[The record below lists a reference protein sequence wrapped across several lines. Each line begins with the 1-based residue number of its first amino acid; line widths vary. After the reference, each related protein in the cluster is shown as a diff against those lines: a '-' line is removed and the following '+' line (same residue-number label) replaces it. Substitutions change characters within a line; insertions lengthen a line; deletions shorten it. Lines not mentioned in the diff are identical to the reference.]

1 MSREMK
7 DIISNMMKYDLIAGF
22 IFVLIL
28 SLIFDLKVAL
38 IFFLGLMI
46 SLINTT
52 INGLVIEYS
61 LLRDK
66 KILLPLSYIFRII
79 AIILIALPFLN
90 NLIQLL
96 SYISGYLAH
105 FLFIIIYWLKKEKGS
120 D

>member
-7 DIISNMMKYDLIAGF
+7 NTISNMMKYDLKYGF
-22 IFVLIL
+22 IFVLVL
-28 SLIFDLKVAL
+28 SIFFNLEVAL

-46 SLINTT
+46 SLINTS

-61 LLRDK
+61 LLKDK
-66 KILLPLSYIFRII
+66 KILLPLSYVFRII

-96 SYISGYLAH
+96 SYISGYLSH
-105 FLFIIIYWLKKEKGS
+105 FLLVVIYWLKKEKGS

>member
-1 MSREMK
+1 M
-7 DIISNMMKYDLIAGF
+7 IKYDLIAGF

-28 SLIFDLKVAL
+28 SLFFNLKVAL

-46 SLINTT
+46 SLINTSV
-52 INGLVIEYS
+52 NGLVIEYS
-61 LLRDK
+61 LLKDK
-66 KILLPLSYIFRII
+66 KILLPLSYVFRII

-96 SYISGYLAH
+96 SYISGYLTH
-105 FLFIIIYWLKKEKGS
+105 FLLVVIYWLKKEKGS

>member
-7 DIISNMMKYDLIAGF
+7 NTIFNMMKYDLIAGF

-28 SLIFDLKVAL
+28 SLVFNLKVAL

-46 SLINTT
+46 SLINTS

-61 LLRDK
+61 LLKDK
-66 KILLPLSYIFRII
+66 KILLPLSYVFRII

-96 SYISGYLAH
+96 FYISGYLTH
-105 FLFIIIYWLKKEKGS
+105 FLLVVIYWLRKEKGS

>member
-1 MSREMK
+1 MK
-7 DIISNMMKYDLIAGF
+7 NIISNMVKYDLIAGF

-28 SLIFDLKVAL
+28 YCFFNLKVAL

-46 SLINTT
+46 SLINST

-61 LLRDK
+61 LVRDK

-79 AIILIALPFLN
+79 AIVLIAIPFLN

-105 FLFIIIYWLKKEKGS
+105 FLLVIIYWLKKEKGS

>member
-7 DIISNMMKYDLIAGF
+7 NTISNMIKYDLIAGF

-28 SLIFDLKVAL
+28 SLFFNLKVAL

-46 SLINTT
+46 NTSV
-52 INGLVIEYS
+52 NGLVIEYS
-61 LLRDK
+61 LLKDK
-66 KILLPLSYIFRII
+66 KILLPLSYVFRII

-96 SYISGYLAH
+96 SYISGYLTH
-105 FLFIIIYWLKKEKGS
+105 FLLVVIYWLKKEKGS

>member
-1 MSREMK
+1 MSREMNK
-7 DIISNMMKYDLIAGF
+7 IIIKMIKYDLIAGF

-28 SLIFDLKVAL
+28 SLLFNLKMAL

-61 LLRDK
+61 LLKDK

-79 AIILIALPFLN
+79 VIILIALPFLN

-96 SYISGYLAH
+96 LYISGYLTH
-105 FLFIIIYWLKKEKGS
+105 FLFIVIYWVKNGKGS

>member
-7 DIISNMMKYDLIAGF
+7 NTISNMIKYDLIAGF

-28 SLIFDLKVAL
+28 SLFFNLKVAL

-46 SLINTT
+46 SLINTSV
-52 INGLVIEYS
+52 NGLVIEYS
-61 LLRDK
+61 LLKDK
-66 KILLPLSYIFRII
+66 KILLPLSYVFRII

-96 SYISGYLAH
+96 SYISGYLTH
-105 FLFIIIYWLKKEKGS
+105 FLLVVIYWLKKEKGS

>member
-7 DIISNMMKYDLIAGF
+7 NTISNMIKYDLIAGF

-28 SLIFDLKVAL
+28 SLFFNLKVAL

-46 SLINTT
+46 SLINTSV
-52 INGLVIEYS
+52 NGLVIEYS
-61 LLRDK
+61 LLKDK
-66 KILLPLSYIFRII
+66 KILLPLSYVFRII
-79 AIILIALPFLN
+79 AIILIAVPFLN

-96 SYISGYLAH
+96 SYISGYLTH
-105 FLFIIIYWLKKEKGS
+105 FLLVVIYWLKKEKGS

>member
-7 DIISNMMKYDLIAGF
+7 DIISKMLKYDLVAGF
-22 IFVLIL
+22 IFVLVL
-28 SLIFDLKVAL
+28 SFFFNLKVAL
-38 IFFLGLMI
+38 IFFLGLII

-61 LLRDK
+61 LLREK
-66 KILLPLSYIFRII
+66 MILLTLSYIFRII
-79 AIILIALPFLN
+79 VIVLIALPFLN

-96 SYISGYLAH
+96 AYISGYLAH
-105 FLFIIIYWLKKEKGS
+105 FLFVTIYWLKKEKGS

>member
-1 MSREMK
+1 MK
-7 DIISNMMKYDLIAGF
+7 NTISNMIKYDLIAGF

-28 SLIFDLKVAL
+28 SLFFNLKVAL

-46 SLINTT
+46 SLINTSV
-52 INGLVIEYS
+52 NGLVIEYS
-61 LLRDK
+61 LLKDK
-66 KILLPLSYIFRII
+66 KILLPLSYVFRII

-96 SYISGYLAH
+96 SYISGYLTH
-105 FLFIIIYWLKKEKGS
+105 FLLVVIYWLKKEKGS

>member
-7 DIISNMMKYDLIAGF
+7 NIISNMMKYDLIAGF

-28 SLIFDLKVAL
+28 YYFFNLKVAL

-46 SLINTT
+46 SLINST

-66 KILLPLSYIFRII
+66 KLLLPLSYIFRII
-79 AIILIALPFLN
+79 AIVLIATPFLN

-96 SYISGYLAH
+96 SYISGYLTH
-105 FLFIIIYWLKKEKGS
+105 FLLVMIYWLKKEKGS

>member
-1 MSREMK
+1 MK
-7 DIISNMMKYDLIAGF
+7 NTIFNMMKYDLISGF

-28 SLIFDLKVAL
+28 SLVFNLEVAL
-38 IFFLGLMI
+38 IFFLGLVI
-46 SLINTT
+46 SLINTS

-66 KILLPLSYIFRII
+66 RILLPLSYVFRII

-96 SYISGYLAH
+96 FYISGYLTH
-105 FLFIIIYWLKKEKGS
+105 FLLVVVYWVKKEKGS